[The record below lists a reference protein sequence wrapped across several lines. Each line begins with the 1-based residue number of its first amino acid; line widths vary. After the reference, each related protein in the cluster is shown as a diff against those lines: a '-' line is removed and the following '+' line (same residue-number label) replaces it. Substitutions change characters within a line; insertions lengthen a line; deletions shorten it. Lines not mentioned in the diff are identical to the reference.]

1 MDKKSA
7 RLRRSR
13 RTRGK
18 LRELGIHRLCV
29 HRTPRNIYAQVIAPV
44 DNCIVASVSTLD
56 REMKRQVPN
65 GGNIDAAVVVG
76 RRIGEMAMAAGVVQ
90 VGFDRSGF
98 RYHGRIKALAEAV
111 RSSGIKI

>member
-13 RTRGK
+13 RTRAK

-29 HRTPRNIYAQVIAPV
+29 HRTPRNIYAQVIAPANDRV
-44 DNCIVASVSTLD
+44 VVSVSTLD
-56 REMKRQVPN
+56 QDIRHQIPN
-65 GGNIDAAVVVG
+65 GGNIAAAMVVG
-76 RRIGEMAMAAGVVQ
+76 KKIAEMAMGAGVVR

-98 RYHGRIKALAEAV
+98 LYHGRVKALADAV
-111 RSSGIKI
+111 REGGIQM